1 MRWIGQHSEWV
12 ILTGFLP
19 AALAIAV
26 FEVLIDPE
34 LISILI
40 DDLGRGLHFVSSF
53 VRGLVLMSTFVA
65 CYVAVCLALLG
76 YFSLGFAR
84 SGLPAD
90 SKRAVAG
97 AGIVSW
103 IAFHAVLA
111 GLGSLDLRLF
121 SIAYDSLVA
130 IYERAGDPV
139 AAAMTGDALGPGI
152 SRHLASILLPASA
165 GVAAVCAG
173 SCHAIAIVHEA
184 KSGQTK
190 PEEAVNRLLHG
201 FMAMSGLLVA
211 STLLLT
217 LSFRLP
223 AALYGTG
230 EAAEAR
236 ITEYLG
242 FANVLSAFWGAVFTL
257 TLVAV
262 YAPHALALRSLSGM
276 PLGQF
281 LSRAF
286 ETGSSVKGLVQKTE
300 VAVSTVAPLLAAL
313 TAYLI

>member
-1 MRWIGQHSEWV
+1 M
-12 ILTGFLP
+12 
-19 AALAIAV
+19 
-26 FEVLIDPE
+26 
-34 LISILI
+34 
-40 DDLGRGLHFVSSF
+40 SSF

-76 YFSLGFAR
+76 YFSVGFAR
-84 SGLPAD
+84 SALPAG

-130 IYERAGDPV
+130 IYEQAGDPV
-139 AAAMTGDALGPGI
+139 AAAMTGDALDPGI

-165 GVAAVCAG
+165 GVATVCAG

-184 KSGQTK
+184 KPGQTK
-190 PEEAVNRLLHG
+190 PEEAVNRLFHG

-236 ITEYLG
+236 IAEYLG
-242 FANVLSAFWGAVFTL
+242 FANVLSAFWGAVFSL

-262 YAPHALALRSLSGM
+262 YARHTLALRSLSGI

-286 ETGSSVKGLVQKTE
+286 ETGSSVKGVVQKTE

-313 TAYLI
+313 TAYLM

>member
-1 MRWIGQHSEWV
+1 VRWIGQHSEWT
-12 ILTGFLP
+12 ILTGFVP

-34 LISILI
+34 LVGILI
-40 DDLGRGLHFVSSF
+40 DDLGRGLDSVPSF
-53 VRGLVLMSTFVA
+53 VRGLVLMSTVVA

-76 YFSLGFAR
+76 YFSVRFAR
-84 SGLPAD
+84 SALPAA

-111 GLGSLDLRLF
+111 GLASLDLRLF

-130 IYERAGDPV
+130 IHEPDGNPV
-139 AAAMTGDALGPGI
+139 AAAMTGDALGAGI

-173 SCHAIAIVHEA
+173 SSHAIAIVQEA
-184 KSGQTK
+184 KSGETK

-230 EAAEAR
+230 EGAEAR
-236 ITEYLG
+236 IAEYLG
-242 FANVLSAFWGAVFTL
+242 FANVLSLFWGAVFTL

-262 YAPHALALRSLSGM
+262 YAPHGLALRSLSGM

-281 LSRAF
+281 LSKAF
-286 ETGSSVKGLVQKTE
+286 ETGSSVKGLVQNTE
-300 VAVSTVAPLLAAL
+300 VAVSTVAPFLAAL
-313 TAYLI
+313 AASLV